1 MYKRQY
7 VHLFIVFPSCVSG
20 ASNMEMFPILIGLR
34 EVRDGLPH
42 LAGTVP
48 LRTDSWVHAL
58 KSFLFLLVITGNRV
72 LMY

>member
-1 MYKRQY
+1 
-7 VHLFIVFPSCVSG
+7 
-20 ASNMEMFPILIGLR
+20 MFPILIGLR